1 MNFAMSGH
9 SHWSGIKHK
18 KELTDAK
25 RGKIFTKAAR
35 LITVSA
41 RQGGADPDMNPS
53 LRLAIDKAKEVNMP
67 KANIERAIQ
76 KGSGKDSDAN
86 SMEEVSYE
94 AFGPGGVAMIIKG
107 ITDNKNR
114 AVGDT
119 RRTVTKHGGRMAENG
134 SVAWMFEPKSRIKVL
149 NRDSL
154 KLSDDDLELAI
165 IESGADNIKKEDD
178 EIFIY
183 TEPSLMQE
191 AQSLLEKHGIKTS
204 LPEIELIPK
213 QTVTLNESDQEKLD
227 KILEEL
233 DDCDDVTE
241 VFTNS

>member
-1 MNFAMSGH
+1 MSGH

-41 RQGGADPDMNPS
+41 KQGGLDPDMNPT
-53 LRLAIDKAKEVNMP
+53 LRLAIEKAKGVNMP

-76 KGSGKDSDAN
+76 KASSKDSGAN
-86 SMEEVSYE
+86 IEEVSYE
-94 AFGPGGVAMIIKG
+94 AFGPGGVAMIIQG

-114 AVGDT
+114 AVGDV
-119 RRTVTKHGGRMAENG
+119 RRTITKHNGRMTEQG
-134 SVAWMFEPKSRIKVL
+134 SVAWMFSTKSRMQVL
-149 NRDSL
+149 NNVDSL

-165 IESGADNIKKEDD
+165 IESGADDIKKEDN
-178 EIFIY
+178 EILIY
-183 TEPSLMQE
+183 TEPNLAHAVQSSLE
-191 AQSLLEKHGIKTS
+191 THGIQTS

-213 QTVTLNESDQEKLD
+213 QTVTLNKHDQEKLD

-233 DDCDDVTE
+233 DDCDDVVE
-241 VFTNS
+241 IFTNS